1 MRCIEQPLQSRH
13 DRSRWPFR
21 TYSDAVALDLP
32 VDERLGF
39 ALARPRT
46 VIQPRT
52 GHVKRN
58 ATKDIVIGGSLLA
71 GVCAWLL
78 IALGPMALVW
88 LGVTVALTWLVL
100 DLWFSGSEWRRVLA
114 VVLMP
119 ALLLVYLMPSRY
131 KRAIAQWRREGRLP
145 EAVE

>member
-1 MRCIEQPLQSRH
+1 M
-13 DRSRWPFR
+13 
-21 TYSDAVALDLP
+21 
-32 VDERLGF
+32 
-39 ALARPRT
+39 
-46 VIQPRT
+46 
-52 GHVKRN
+52 KRN